1 MTNQRRRSGGCLTTF
16 LIVTVILLMVVI
28 FFLLFPKLFINFSG
42 EDLLDTVEISKIHE
56 LNEQIP
62 SEGNFF
68 ISVHY
73 TEAEL
78 TKFIKDQIKEEYPV
92 EAVEILFNND
102 QSIDLAILTSDF
114 QLLFDSQSIPLFLL
128 GMVNHKNIYT
138 NLSIIHVAGND
149 IEITINEAFVEELS
163 IPVGLFDTIMKEVSD
178 KLESTLN
185 QIDNFSLTSIDID
198 EDILKIDGVIKNH

>member
-1 MTNQRRRSGGCLTTF
+1 MTNKKRKPSGCLVTF
-16 LIVTVILLMVVI
+16 LVVLIILLVTVI

-42 EDLLDTVEISKIHE
+42 KELLDTVEINKIHE
-56 LNEQIP
+56 LTEKIP

-68 ISVHY
+68 ISAHY
-73 TEAEL
+73 TDSEL
-78 TKFIKDQIKEEYPV
+78 TKLVKDQLKEDYPIEDV
-92 EAVEILFNND
+92 AVSFNNN
-102 QSIDLAILTSDF
+102 QTIDLAILTSDF

-149 IEITINEAFVEELS
+149 IEVILNEAFVEELS
-163 IPVGLFDTIMKEVSD
+163 IPSGLFDKIMKEVSD

-185 QIDNFSLTSIDID
+185 QVDNFSLTSINID
-198 EDILKIDGVIKNH
+198 EHLLKIDGVIKNH